1 MKYEFI
7 RDNRREFSVKA
18 MCRIFKLNRSGFYA
32 WLTKPLS
39 NRAIEDQRLSKV
51 IREFYIASEA
61 TYGSPWIHRDLRKE
75 GETCSVHRVAKIM
88 RKNKIKEQI
97 GYKRRYLKGG
107 KRASVADNLL
117 NRKFDSDA
125 PNKSWASDI
134 TSIRTYEG
142 FLYVAT
148 VVDLF
153 SRRIVGWLMD
163 KNMDRHLVIRVLMMA
178 VWRHQPK
185 ERGLVRSDQGSQ

>member
-1 MKYEFI
+1 
-7 RDNRREFSVKA
+7 
-18 MCRIFKLNRSGFYA
+18 
-32 WLTKPLS
+32 
-39 NRAIEDQRLSKV
+39 
-51 IREFYIASEA
+51 
-61 TYGSPWIHRDLRKE
+61 
-75 GETCSVHRVAKIM
+75 M
-88 RKNKIKEQI
+88 RQNKIKAKI
-97 GYKRRYLKGG
+97 VYKRRYMKGE
-107 KRASVADNLL
+107 KLASVADNLL

-163 KNMDRHLVIRVLMMA
+163 KNMDRHLVIRALMMD
-178 VWRHQPK
+178 VWKCQPK
-185 ERGLVRSDQGSQ
+185 ERILVHSDQGSQYGSADYLSFLKGNNLEPSMRRRGNCHDNAVAESFLLRSRSALLNERSTQPEKMQRQRYVISLRCFTVL

>member
-1 MKYEFI
+1 
-7 RDNRREFSVKA
+7 
-18 MCRIFKLNRSGFYA
+18 
-32 WLTKPLS
+32 
-39 NRAIEDQRLSKV
+39 
-51 IREFYIASEA
+51 
-61 TYGSPWIHRDLRKE
+61 
-75 GETCSVHRVAKIM
+75 M
-88 RKNKIKEQI
+88 RQNKIKAKI
-97 GYKRRYLKGG
+97 VYKRRYMKGE
-107 KRASVADNLL
+107 KLASVADNLL

-163 KNMDRHLVIRVLMMA
+163 KNVDRHLVIRVLMMA
-178 VWRHQPK
+178 VWKHQPK